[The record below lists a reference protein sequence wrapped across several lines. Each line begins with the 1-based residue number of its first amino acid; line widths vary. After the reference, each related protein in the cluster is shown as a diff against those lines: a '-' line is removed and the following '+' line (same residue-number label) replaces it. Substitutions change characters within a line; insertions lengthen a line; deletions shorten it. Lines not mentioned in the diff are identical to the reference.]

1 MHRRSMDEQIA
12 AWVKRSTEEQGKE
25 EKLGDSSTIAQLL
38 TLTRAIR
45 RARTLD
51 RSANRAIHE
60 SQDDPEAP

>member
-12 AWVKRSTEEQGKE
+12 AWVKSSTKEQGKD

-38 TLTRAIR
+38 TLTRAMR